1 MCFEVAMGW
10 AGAITSARACVC
22 VCWNSGSKS
31 GVQGSEAGQCSSRR
45 PQQGRKLASASDSV
59 RLCLSTTAA
68 SAAPHTRCGLS
79 ASLDSDLNHHYFSFT
94 QCSEPHTHVTSYPAL
109 PRLTH
114 LNHMANQVKHKM
126 CLMTEADP
134 PGIEHT
140 GTPDN

>member
-1 MCFEVAMGW
+1 MGRSSHEC
-10 AGAITSARACVC
+10 GVCVC
-22 VCWNSGSKS
+22 VCAFCRNFGTKS

-59 RLCLSTTAA
+59 RLGLSIAAA
-68 SAAPHTRCGLS
+68 STVPRTRCGLS

-94 QCSEPHTHVTSYPAL
+94 QCLEPHTHVTSYPAL

-114 LNHMANQVKHKM
+114 LNHIANQVKHKV

-134 PGIEHT
+134 PGTKHT
-140 GTPDN
+140 GKP